1 MKGFRAAFYK
11 DMKLLWRGSGLAVLL
26 LPLLLSAAF
35 SLFAA
40 DLSDQTGIRPF
51 MIAVRDRDQTL
62 MSGSL
67 ISQMREL
74 ELFSEVRKV
83 GEDVTDEALL
93 AEGAAAV
100 ITIPKDYF
108 YEMYTASDCP
118 VDVTLN
124 ESMPLESSVLQSVF
138 VSVMKIISSDQA
150 AQRGAYR
157 FAYGDLDRQ
166 LLDRL
171 YEDTSLDLF
180 QDALSRQAVFENT
193 LQASDAAGAMAR
205 RLLASVISMLL
216 FILLTGALVTIPEEL
231 ALGVLPRYRGAGG
244 RIFAFILSRL
254 VCIFL
259 LFNLCLLMTG
269 LGLAGILLLTG
280 HSGDF
285 LSGLVLLTGKAS
297 FLSAC
302 RQIWLC
308 VLLLAVCLAACL
320 LLVTMLAGTAER
332 ARKACNVLLL
342 ISLVLGGTLW
352 PCSLLPSPFHL
363 AGRLTMPWYMLLL
376 LEETAAGSSL
386 SAVLPD
392 LLPVLAAGTVCLLL
406 SILYITSSGR
416 IRSNRQQA
424 LALANRQAVPVR
436 QTSVFSPPPEEP
448 GRLQSL
454 AGRLAGLTGFKCR
467 IAGGR
472 AMLPL
477 LLLLTV
483 CSLAAGAASGQDS
496 RALRVAVSDLDN
508 SDISAGLTD
517 MIREESRI
525 SLSRCSP
532 EEGQRLLMTGSIEGL
547 LVIDEGYGDRMRAYA
562 ETDMDQ
568 EGSGRAMPLHYY
580 AASSAASAQGVREIA
595 AGQVCAQR
603 SAWRAMRIAGN
614 LRGDPLNEAERQ
626 TLLAMIEEEKALLP
640 ALYQLHYGS
649 GRPAGIPFLPGAE
662 AFAAMAALMLLMTA
676 GSFYGRRDAISASI
690 RMQPLPGGRLLSH
703 GSDLL
708 SLTLTGF
715 IYCMAALMPG
725 LLLQAVTSGAP
736 PVSFAA
742 ALPGRAAACFLY
754 AFCGG
759 ALSLFLVRKSPMEG
773 RIDAMA
779 PVLTV
784 LLCLTGGCFMD
795 LTSLSRGLRFLS
807 LLSPPGLLT
816 GACSGSPA
824 AFAILAAEGLL
835 LSLLSGRSVRTGSL

>member
-392 LLPVLAAGTVCLLL
+392 LMPVLAAGTVCLLL
-406 SILYITSSGR
+406 SILYIASSGR

-436 QTSVFSPPPEEP
+436 QTSGFSPPPEEP

-676 GSFYGRRDAISASI
+676 GSGCHQRFHPHAASAGRTPAVPWQRSSVTDTDRLYILYDRPAARTAPAGCHI
-690 RMQPLPGGRLLSH
+690 RSPAGLFRGCPSGPGRRLLSVCLLRRCPFPFSGPEESYGRPDRCHGPRPDSPALPDRRLFH
-703 GSDLL
+703 GSYLPVERSSFPLPAVSPRPADRRLQRQ
-708 SLTLTGF
+708 SRGVRHTGRGR
-715 IYCMAALMPG
+715 PP
-725 LLLQAVTSGAP
+725 AVPA
-736 PVSFAA
+736 V
-742 ALPGRAAACFLY
+742 RAQDT
-754 AFCGG
+754 
-759 ALSLFLVRKSPMEG
+759 G
-773 RIDAMA
+773 RI
-779 PVLTV
+779 PLT
-784 LLCLTGGCFMD
+784 
-795 LTSLSRGLRFLS
+795 R
-807 LLSPPGLLT
+807 P
-816 GACSGSPA
+816 
-824 AFAILAAEGLL
+824 
-835 LSLLSGRSVRTGSL
+835 

>member
-1 MKGFRAAFYK
+1 MKGFRAALYK

-40 DLSDQTGIRPF
+40 DLTGQTGIRPF

-67 ISQMREL
+67 VSQMREL

-83 GEDVTDEALL
+83 GENVTDEELL

-180 QDALSRQAVFENT
+180 EDALSRQAVFENT
-193 LQASDAAGAMAR
+193 IQASDTVGAMAR

-231 ALGVLPRYRGAGG
+231 ALGVLPRYRGTGG
-244 RIFAFILSRL
+244 SIFAFILSRL

-269 LGLAGILLLTG
+269 LGMTGILLLTG
-280 HSGDF
+280 RSGDF
-285 LSGLVLLTGKAS
+285 LSGLVLLTGKSS
-297 FLSAC
+297 FWSAC
-302 RQIWLC
+302 WQVWFCI
-308 VLLLAVCLAACL
+308 LLLAACLAACL
-320 LLVTMLAGTAER
+320 LLVTLLAGTAER
-332 ARKACNVLLL
+332 ARKVCNVLLL
-342 ISLVLGGTLW
+342 ISLILGGTLW

-363 AGRLTMPWYMLLL
+363 AGRLTLPWYMLLT
-376 LEETAAGSSL
+376 LEEIAAGSGL
-386 SAVLPD
+386 SAVLTD
-392 LLPVLAAGTVCLLL
+392 LLPVLGAGLVCLLL
-406 SILYITSSGR
+406 SILYIASSGR
-416 IRSNRQQA
+416 IRSNKQQA
-424 LALANRQAVPVR
+424 IARANRQAGPGRTAPVF
-436 QTSVFSPPPEEP
+436 TPPPADP
-448 GRLQSL
+448 DHLRSFS
-454 AGRLAGLTGFKCR
+454 GRLAGLTGFKCR
-467 IAGGR
+467 IAAGR
-472 AMLPL
+472 AFLPL
-477 LLLLTV
+477 LLLLAV

-496 RALRVAVSDLDN
+496 RALRVAVCDLDN

-525 SLSRCSP
+525 SISFCSP
-532 EEGQRLLMTGSIEGL
+532 GEGQRLLMTGSIEGL
-547 LVIDEGYGDRMRAYA
+547 LIIDKGYGDRIQAYA
-562 ETDMDQ
+562 ETDLDKN
-568 EGSGRAMPLHYY
+568 STGRALPLRYY
-580 AASSAASAQGVREIA
+580 AASAATSAQGVREIA

-603 SAWRAMRIAGN
+603 SAWRAIRIAGN
-614 LRGDPLNEAERQ
+614 LRGTPLNETERQ
-626 TLLAMIEEEKALLP
+626 TLLDMIEEEKALLP

-649 GRPAGIPFLPGAE
+649 GLPAGIPFLPGAE
-662 AFAAMAALMLLMTA
+662 AFAAMAALMLMMTA
-676 GSFYGRRDAISASI
+676 GSFYGRRDAISASV

-715 IYCMAALMPG
+715 IYCTAALLPG
-725 LLLQAVTSGAP
+725 LLLQAAASGTSPAA
-736 PVSFAA
+736 FAA
-742 ALPGRAAACFLY
+742 ALPVRTAACFLY

-784 LLCLTGGCFMD
+784 LLCLTGGCFID
-795 LTSLSRGLRFLS
+795 LTSLSRSLYLLS
-807 LLSPPGLLT
+807 RISPPGLLA
-816 GACSGSPA
+816 GACSGSPL
-824 AFAILAAEGLL
+824 AFAVLAGEGTL
-835 LSLLSGRSVRTGSL
+835 LSLLSARRIRTGSL